1 MYNKEYKIVVV
12 GLGYV
17 GLSNAILLAQHNKVI
32 GVDISKE
39 RVEQFNEGKL
49 PIVDS
54 FMSRFLEEK
63 NLNLTATTD
72 FDHAVIDADF
82 VIISTPTDYNE
93 NTNFF
98 DTSSV
103 NTIIEKLTNLSVN
116 STIIIKS
123 TIPIGFV
130 EKAREKFSNNEII
143 FSPEF
148 LREGNALYD
157 NLYPSR
163 IVIGD
168 QSNQAKIFANLIKQ
182 GAVKSDIDTLFT
194 NSSEAEAIKLF
205 SNACLAMRVAFF
217 NEIDSF
223 ALVNNLNC
231 KQIIDGVSLD
241 SRIGS
246 HYNNPSFGYGG
257 YCFPKDTKQL
267 LANFHSVPQN
277 LIQATV
283 EANATRIEFL
293 AKTIIEMRPKIVGVH
308 RLIMKNNSDNFRMS
322 AVQSIMKY
330 IKKNDIE
337 IIIFEPELNDE
348 YFFGSVVEK
357 NFKIFKDRSDLI
369 LSNRISEDLYDVS
382 EKIFSRDLYGND

>member
-1 MYNKEYKIVVV
+1 MHNTKYKIVVV

-39 RVEQFNEGKL
+39 RVQQLNEGKL

-98 DTSSV
+98 DTSSI

-130 EKAREKFSNNEII
+130 EKAREKFSNNAII

-168 QSNQAKIFANLIKQ
+168 QSNHAKIFANLIKQ

-205 SNACLAMRVAFF
+205 SNAYLAMRVAFF

-231 KQIIDGVSLD
+231 RQIIDGVSLD

-283 EANATRIEFL
+283 DANATRIEFL

-337 IIIFEPELNDE
+337 VIIFEPELNDE

-382 EKIFSRDLYGND
+382 EKIFSRDLFGND